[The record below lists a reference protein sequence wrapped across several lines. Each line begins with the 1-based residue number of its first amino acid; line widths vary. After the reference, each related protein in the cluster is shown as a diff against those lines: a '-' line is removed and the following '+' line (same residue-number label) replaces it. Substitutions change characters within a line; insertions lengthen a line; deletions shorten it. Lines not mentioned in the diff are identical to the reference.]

1 MTTCKGHKKDG
12 TSCRSPIV
20 LDDGYCLAHRDQA
33 LLAKAPEEV
42 RWTRQRLEAAIA
54 AHGGPEGLNL
64 AGADLS
70 NLNLH
75 GMDLRG
81 IVLAHWD
88 EESEQMTAGNLQEA
102 NLIGANLQ
110 GAQLAYA
117 NLHRAKLASA
127 NLQGANLA
135 RANLHGVDL
144 VSANLQGASLFF
156 ADLQG
161 ANLMGANLQG
171 ARLSDANLQGA
182 NLNEANLQEARLA
195 GANLQGASL
204 FFADL
209 QGSTG
214 LLSANLQG
222 VGLRGANLQ
231 SVVLGKANLREVD
244 LSGAN
249 LQRANLFGADLQGA
263 NLSGADLRGAILR
276 GASLQE
282 ADLRFAILREVD
294 LLDVREGGLR
304 GIKLYR
310 AELGHTV
317 LNREQLGRAIEE
329 ELPGE
334 YRKARETYLALKRN
348 FESLGDYEAASW
360 SYIRERQME
369 RACSAPWRARRF
381 YGKEQLGDTSVR
393 KVPIYRPRVWWFFV
407 RHTARWLSDWPVE
420 WVCGYGERPWRTV
433 ATMLVVF
440 AASVATYWATWGVM
454 KVVRTPETTTL
465 VPTRNLMDLVIF
477 SLGALTTMAPKGLEP
492 RADWVQFI
500 AGFEALLGIGLTG
513 LLGFVLGNRI
523 RRS

>member
-88 EESEQMTAGNLQEA
+88 EESERTTSGNLQEA

-117 NLHRAKLASA
+117 NLHRARLA
-127 NLQGANLA
+127 G
-135 RANLHGVDL
+135 
-144 VSANLQGASLFF
+144 ANLQGASLFF

-195 GANLQGASL
+195 GTNLQGASL

-214 LLSANLQG
+214 LLSANLQR
-222 VGLRGANLQ
+222 VGLGGANLEG
-231 SVVLGKANLREVD
+231 VVLGKANLREVD

-249 LQRANLFGADLQGA
+249 LQKANLFGADLQGA

-294 LLDVREGGLR
+294 LLNVSEGGLR

-310 AELGHTV
+310 AKLGHTM

-329 ELPGE
+329 ELPEE

-348 FESLGDYEAASW
+348 FEGLGDYEAASW

-381 YGKEQLGDTSVR
+381 YGKEQLGDTSAR
-393 KVPIYRPRVWWFFV
+393 KIPAYHPRVWWFFV
-407 RHTARWLSDWPVE
+407 RHTAKWLSDWLVE
-420 WVCGYGERPWRTV
+420 WVCGYGERPWRTA
-433 ATMLVVF
+433 ATMMVVL
-440 AASVATYWATWGVM
+440 AASVATHWATWAVI
-454 KVVRTPETTTL
+454 KVVRTAGTTTL
-465 VPTRNLMDLVIF
+465 VPTRNLIDLVIF

-500 AGFEALLGIGLTG
+500 AGSEALLGIGLTG